1 MLTIEE
7 ARALQLEAE
16 LCGDE
21 LIFDEGVPLVSP
33 APTVAAQPLGRPPA
47 PRPRATLDS
56 LNLQGRSPVA
66 VATGQLA
73 EIAKI
78 GSLDEFFT
86 ALEGFALYARD
97 DGSPATIL
105 PGAGPHPAKL
115 FLLAGRFQEE
125 DFAQKAPLSGKAGA
139 ILDELFRA
147 SSLSLNLCWKSAIYK
162 SRTPLGRPMLP
173 REKNLFRDV
182 VRKEL
187 ELVSPARV
195 LVLGAPA
202 LELLLGRKLSVA
214 EAQEEEFAGIP
225 LSAIPHPLQLE
236 NDPAAREETLRL
248 LQALEKK
255 LHS

>member
-21 LIFDEGVPLVSP
+21 LVFDEGVPLVSP
-33 APTVAAQPLGRPPA
+33 SPTVAAQPLGRPPA

-66 VATGQLA
+66 LATAQLA
-73 EIAKI
+73 EIKK
-78 GSLDEFFT
+78 LETPEEFFT
-86 ALEGFALYARD
+86 ALEGFALYAKD

-105 PGAGPHPAKL
+105 PGAGPHSARL

-125 DFAQKAPLSGKAGA
+125 DFAQKAPLSGKSGA

-162 SRTPLGRPMLP
+162 SRAPLGRPMLP
-173 REKNLFRDV
+173 REKNLFRDI

-187 ELVSPARV
+187 ELVAPARI

-202 LELLLGRKLSVA
+202 LELLLGKKVPLEEVRN
-214 EAQEEEFAGIP
+214 EEFDGIP
-225 LSAIPHPLQLE
+225 LDAIPHPLQLE